1 MRNVELE
8 DFTMSK
14 HTPETLAA
22 ICDRLVVH
30 PYLKP
35 AARSVGIDPSTL
47 FAWLEK
53 SRADPSS
60 LSFVWSEVQA
70 PFHQHVAAAMRM
82 SVLLIESNA
91 RELALNGFDE
101 VVTFQ
106 GRVQYE
112 FDPRYI
118 GVDDDT
124 MVTLGLD
131 KPSVEYHRYKRDMDG
146 NAVPLKVKRKP
157 SDALVTT
164 VLRAHF
170 RKLYG
175 EHKSVSI
182 GGGVL
187 VIGARHVPTA
197 PKTIENKAPEYVE
210 MTPIEASD
218 EEDVKRGGYLAVGPK
233 LGPEELEEL
242 ARQSAFDPREI
253 EFVDEE
259 DDGVSD
265 AGASEDDAP
274 IKEKV
279 GDVEPNLTSN
289 TAATG
294 SAPSAAQPSSAQM
307 RKPSLGASPA
317 REDKPNGT
325 RSAASGADRIGY
337 GRPAPGGFKVC

>member
-1 MRNVELE
+1 
-8 DFTMSK
+8 MSK

-35 AARSVGIDPSTL
+35 AARAVGINPSTL

-60 LSFVWSEVQA
+60 LRFVWADVKA

-91 RELALNGFDE
+91 REMALNGFDE

-106 GRVQYE
+106 GQIQYE
-112 FDPRYI
+112 LDPRYV

-124 MVTLGLD
+124 MATLGLN
-131 KPSVEYHRYKRDMDG
+131 KPSVEYHRYKRNADG
-146 NAVPLKVKRKP
+146 SAIPLKVKRKP

-175 EHKSVSI
+175 EHKSVSV

-187 VIGARHVPTA
+187 VVGARHMPTA
-197 PKTIENKAPEYVE
+197 PKTIENKAGEYVD

-218 EEDVKRGGYLAVGPK
+218 EEDVKRGGFLAVGPK
-233 LGPEELEEL
+233 LTSEELEEY
-242 ARQSAFDPREI
+242 ARQGGFDPREI
-253 EFVDEE
+253 EFIDEE
-259 DDGVSD
+259 GDDESKV
-265 AGASEDDAP
+265 GASDDNSR
-274 IKEKV
+274 IREKD
-279 GDVEPNLTSN
+279 GDVEPDPASSAA
-289 TAATG
+289 AATG
-294 SAPSAAQPSSAQM
+294 SAPSAAQPSSALVSE
-307 RKPSLGASPA
+307 PSLGASMA
-317 REDKPNGT
+317 REGKPDAT
-325 RSAASGADRIGY
+325 PPLGADRIGY
-337 GRPAPGGFKVC
+337 GPPAPGGFKVC